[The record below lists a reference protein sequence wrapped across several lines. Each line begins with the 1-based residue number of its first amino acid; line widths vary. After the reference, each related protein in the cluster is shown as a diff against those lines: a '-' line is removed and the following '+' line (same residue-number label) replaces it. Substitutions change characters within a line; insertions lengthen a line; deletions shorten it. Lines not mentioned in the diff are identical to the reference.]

1 MSNPIRRLLMLH
13 FFGAVFFL
21 LTLSSAPA
29 AAPDSLNWSPEFSL
43 KFPSIRGTAISPDGS
58 LIAYVV
64 RRAITDGEKSEY
76 RSHIHIVSA
85 DGKTDIQYTRGEK
98 SCSNPAFS
106 PDGEWLGFTS
116 SRGGTKNQV
125 WRIRIRGGEAEQ
137 ITTAENGVAAWRWSP
152 DGKSIAY
159 TMRDPETE
167 EEKKRKKEKRDV
179 ILVDKNFKYNHLYR
193 ISVEKNSE
201 GKREVQRLTRGAFHV
216 RSFDWSPDGR
226 TIVFSHQKDP
236 RINTGFLN
244 SRISTVPADS
254 GAVTALVSW
263 GGANRQP
270 RYSPDGRWVAFTSHG
285 GSPKPV
291 GLSDIYI
298 IPAGGGQPKKLHDT
312 GDRNASILG
321 WSRDGK
327 TVIYSEAKHT
337 TRHVFA
343 LPVDGNAPKQIS
355 HGDGVVGSISLS
367 AKKDRMAFS
376 WQTLTTPAEVHIS
389 PTRKFSPKKLT
400 RINADIALPPMGK
413 TELIRWTSKDGLEIE
428 GLLTYPA
435 DYEEGRKYPLILNVH
450 GGPAGVFS
458 QRFTGGASIY
468 LIQYFAENGF
478 FILRPNPRGSTGYGK
493 KFRFANVRDWGYGD
507 YEDLLSGVD
516 AVIDRGLA
524 HPDSLCLM
532 GWSYGGY
539 MTSFMVTRTQ
549 RFKAASM
556 GAGLPNLIS
565 MTTTTDIPD
574 YLVAHMGGKE
584 FWQDYEVYE
593 KHSAIY
599 RIKNVTTPTQVIHG
613 AKDLRVPFTQGQ
625 EFYVALSRMGVP
637 TEMIVYPRTP
647 HGPREPKFVIDV
659 SPRIL
664 QWFNQH
670 LGR

>member
-1 MSNPIRRLLMLH
+1 MHPRKTSLLVRAAL
-13 FFGAVFFL
+13 AVLFVFSAAL
-21 LTLSSAPA
+21 LPA
-29 AAPDSLNWSPEFSL
+29 ETPDSLNWSPEFSMQ
-43 KFPSIRGTAISPDGS
+43 FPGIRGTAISPDGS

-64 RRAITDGEKSEY
+64 RTAIMDGEKSEY

-85 DGKTDIQYTRGEK
+85 DGKSDIQYTRGEK

-116 SRGGTKNQV
+116 ARGGKKNQV

-137 ITTAENGVAAWRWSP
+137 ITEAENGVAAWRWSP
-152 DGKSIAY
+152 DGRSIAY

-167 EEKKRKKEKRDV
+167 AEKKRKKEKRDV

-193 ISVEKNSE
+193 ISVEKNNE
-201 GKREVQRLTRGAFHV
+201 GKRDVQRLTRGDFHITA
-216 RSFDWSPDGR
+216 FDWSPDGT

-285 GSPKPV
+285 GSPQPV
-291 GLSDIYI
+291 GLSDLYI
-298 IPAGGGQPKKLHDT
+298 IPAQGGQPKKLHDT
-312 GDRNASILG
+312 GDRNASLIG
-321 WSRDGK
+321 WSRNGK
-327 TVIYSEAKHT
+327 SLIYSEAAGT
-337 TRHVFA
+337 TRHIFA
-343 LPVDGNAPKQIS
+343 LPVDGGAAKPVSRGQ
-355 HGDGVVGSISLS
+355 GVAGSVSLA
-367 AKKDRMAFS
+367 AKTDRMAFT
-376 WQTLTTPAEVHIS
+376 WQTLTSPAEVHIS
-389 PTRKFSPKKLT
+389 STRKFSPKKLT
-400 RINADIALPPMGK
+400 RINAEITLPEMGR
-413 TELIRWTSKDGLEIE
+413 TEVIRWTSKDGLEIE
-428 GLLTYPA
+428 GLLTYPIG
-435 DYEEGRKYPLILNVH
+435 YEEGKKYPLILNVH
-450 GGPAGVFS
+450 GGPAGVFL
-458 QRFTGGASIY
+458 QRFTGSASIY

-478 FILRPNPRGSTGYGK
+478 FVLRPNPRGSTGYGK
-493 KFRFANVRDWGYGD
+493 KFRYANVRDWGYGD

-516 AVIDRGLA
+516 LAIERGLA

-599 RIKNVTTPTQVIHG
+599 RIAHVTTPTQVIHG
-613 AKDLRVPFTQGQ
+613 ARDLRVPFTQGQ
-625 EFYVALSRMGVP
+625 EFYVALSRKGVP

-647 HGPREPKFVIDV
+647 HGPREPKFVMDV

-664 QWFNQH
+664 NWFNQH